1 MKKIGIATPFKVPN
15 YGTKLQAYAIST
27 YISSVYDG
35 EVEILNYNP
44 SSDRRISTV
53 FRKAFSIKRNI
64 ARIKRILNKQAV
76 EKSADPVLI
85 QKRKASINAFDNL
98 YQLSKPINGFQML
111 QEKSS
116 EYDCIIC
123 GSDQIWLPG
132 NLQDKYYTLEFCR
145 NKDVKKGS
153 YAASLGVETLTE
165 KEKKAYAGFLSKLD
179 FISVREDIGR
189 DLLQSF
195 FKAKPITWVC
205 DPTFLLDK
213 ENWVQLEQKPSILDE
228 DESGYIFCYF
238 LGTDESPRI
247 TVSEYAK
254 EHGLKVLT
262 VANFKGYCEAD
273 TSLTDYQLY
282 DLSVNEFLYLIHH
295 ANLVCT
301 DSMHATIF
309 SIIFENQFV
318 TFERFKKDDANSRNS
333 RIYSLLSV
341 MGLEKRLIEGNA
353 TIPDENIDYF
363 LVKPKREAHINASKQ
378 FISREIL

>member
-145 NKDVKKGS
+145 NNVKRGS
-153 YAASLGVETLTE
+153 YAASLGVDSLND
-165 KEKKAYAGFLSKLD
+165 KEKKAYSTFLSKLD

-195 FKAKPITWVC
+195 FKTQPISWVC

-213 ENWVQLEQKPSILDE
+213 EDWEQLEQEPPVLNEVK
-228 DESGYIFCYF
+228 SGYIFCYF
-238 LGTDESPRI
+238 LGTNEAPRI

-254 EHGLKVLT
+254 KHGLKILSVT
-262 VANFKGYCEAD
+262 YFKGYCEAD
-273 TSLTDYQLY
+273 TRLTDYQLY

-309 SIIFENQFV
+309 STIFENQFA
-318 TFERFKKDDANSRNS
+318 TFERFKREDSNSRNS

-341 MGLEKRLIEGNA
+341 MGLERRLIGEEA
-353 TIPDENIDYF
+353 TIPEESIDYSQ
-363 LVKPKREAHINASKQ
+363 VKPKREAHINASKQ

>member
-1 MKKIGIATPFKVPN
+1 MEKIGIATPFKVPN

-27 YISSVYDG
+27 YMSSVCDG

-44 SSDRRISTV
+44 SSDRRMSTV
-53 FRKAFSIKRNI
+53 LRKAFSLKKNI

-76 EKSADPVLI
+76 EKSADPALI
-85 QKRKASINAFDNL
+85 QKRKASINSFDSL
-98 YQLSKPINGFQML
+98 YHLSKPINGFQML
-111 QEKSS
+111 QEKSG
-116 EYDCIIC
+116 EYDCLIC

-132 NLQDKYYTLEFCR
+132 NLQDKYYTLEFCEKR
-145 NKDVKKGS
+145 GVKKGS

-165 KEKKAYAGFLSKLD
+165 KEKKAYSGFLSKLD

-213 ENWVQLEQKPSILDE
+213 EDWEKLEQKPPILDE
-228 DESGYIFCYF
+228 VESGYIFCYF
-238 LGTDESPRI
+238 LGTDESARI

-254 EHGLKVLT
+254 KQGLKILT

-273 TSLTDYQLY
+273 TSLTDIQLY

-318 TFERFKKDDANSRNS
+318 TFERFKKDDTNSRNS

-353 TIPDENIDYF
+353 TIPDESIDF
-363 LVKPKREAHINASKQ
+363 VKVKPKRDVHINASKQ